1 MKKTF
6 LLLVLTASL
15 FSCKSDD
22 DSATETDNITS
33 AELTI
38 LYASNEPL
46 PSGALVYAYNE
57 NTWEVIGDDTQFADF
72 TVSTNDEGI
81 AVFSNLTSDL
91 TFNELNNFQQ
101 TIRFS
106 VHYFVNDVETTS
118 VKAITFNLGDDKAD
132 TIVLDI

>member
-6 LLLVLTASL
+6 LLLVLAASI

-38 LYASNEPL
+38 LDSANNPVD
-46 PSGALVYAYNE
+46 GIVIYAYAE

-72 TVSTNDEGI
+72 TAASDSEGK

-101 TIRFS
+101 TFRFS
-106 VHYFVNDVETTS
+106 AHYTSNNTETTT
-118 VKAITFNLGDDKAD
+118 VKAITFNLGDDKTD
-132 TIVLDI
+132 TINID